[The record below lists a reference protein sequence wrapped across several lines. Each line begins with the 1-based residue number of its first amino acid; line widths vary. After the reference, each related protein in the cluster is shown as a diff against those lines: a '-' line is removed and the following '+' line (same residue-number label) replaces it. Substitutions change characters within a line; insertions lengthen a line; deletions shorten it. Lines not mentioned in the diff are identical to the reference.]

1 MPTIRFRKDN
11 RYELRFYV
19 NGIQYSVYDKD
30 KTKLQKKYKNK
41 LAEVKK
47 LKKEILPSKYNL
59 NEWSKVWIET
69 YKKPFVTQ
77 GSIENIYVYFN
88 KHILPN
94 FGSLKLKN
102 ITAESLQQ
110 YFNKIEKS
118 RTKELIMLYFSACL
132 EKAKKLDY
140 ITKNPF
146 DLIVKDKKIKNVRP
160 AFNIFE
166 QEKILNHI
174 KSKDCDF
181 YKIILFYLSTG
192 VRRSE
197 ALTITPNDFDGL
209 KLHINGTKTIKADRN
224 ITITEDLKKVIYN
237 ENKYIFNYKENFVTK
252 KFKTYINEI
261 GLSGTLHSLRHSYAT
276 NQYYLGTPAKEV
288 QILMGHSEIN
298 ITLDVY
304 TNIEIAQN
312 KNEIIDKIKQV
323 YNKYYIQLQS

>member
-1 MPTIRFRKDN
+1 M
-11 RYELRFYV
+11 
-19 NGIQYSVYDKD
+19 
-30 KTKLQKKYKNK
+30 
-41 LAEVKK
+41 
-47 LKKEILPSKYNL
+47 
-59 NEWSKVWIET
+59 
-69 YKKPFVTQ
+69 
-77 GSIENIYVYFN
+77 
-88 KHILPN
+88 
-94 FGSLKLKN
+94 
-102 ITAESLQQ
+102 
-110 YFNKIEKS
+110 
-118 RTKELIMLYFSACL
+118 
-132 EKAKKLDY
+132 
-140 ITKNPF
+140 
-146 DLIVKDKKIKNVRP
+146 IVKDKKIKNVRP